1 MNPTFTP
8 SFGRRA
14 SGQAAVAELP
24 SRPNPTP
31 AKPAPVHVAEP
42 NSSASGLSSASI
54 AELRAVCLARLEP
67 SAVASMAPERLTTDV
82 ERLISEI
89 ATERRIQLNGREQR
103 ALAGELVNDILGLGP
118 LETLLEDPSI
128 ADIMVNGPN
137 RTFVERGGKVEQAN
151 IRFRDT
157 AHLA

>member
-14 SGQAAVAELP
+14 QGQAAVAELP
-24 SRPNPTP
+24 SRSAAPPK
-31 AKPAPVHVAEP
+31 AAPVPVAEV
-42 NSSASGLSSASI
+42 NSSSASGLSSASI